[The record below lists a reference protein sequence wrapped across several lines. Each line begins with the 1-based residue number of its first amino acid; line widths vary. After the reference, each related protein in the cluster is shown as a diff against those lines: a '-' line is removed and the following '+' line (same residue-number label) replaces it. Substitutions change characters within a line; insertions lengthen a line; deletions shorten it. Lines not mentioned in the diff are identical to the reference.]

1 MTDTM
6 TVSLCESCIWFDAYG
21 EILPD
26 TDSTPLSKLDG
37 YELGTLPCADDSCDC
52 YSCDSPST
60 ESHFGRLCEGCDTRY
75 AGNRY
80 DYVAVRVVTE

>member
-1 MTDTM
+1 MADTM

-26 TDSTPLSKLDG
+26 TDGTPLSRLDG
-37 YELGTLPCADDSCDC
+37 YLIGTLACDHGNDC
-52 YSCDSPST
+52 GMCDSPST
-60 ESHFGRLCEGCDTRY
+60 GSHFGRLCDGCDTRY

-80 DYVAVRVVTE
+80 DYVAVRVVTA